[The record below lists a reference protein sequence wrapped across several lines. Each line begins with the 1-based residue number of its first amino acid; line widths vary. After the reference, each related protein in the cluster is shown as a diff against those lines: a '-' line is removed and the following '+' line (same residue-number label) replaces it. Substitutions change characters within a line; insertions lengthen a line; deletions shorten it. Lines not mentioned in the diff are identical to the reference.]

1 MIDRRDIVE
10 EQIHRWIQPGLQK
23 LNAYPVP
30 DASGLI
36 KLDAMEN
43 PFDFP
48 ETLHQAWF
56 QRLAEQARIN
66 RYPHPEAPA
75 LKSALR
81 AVMKIDER
89 WDILLGNGSDE
100 LIQMIAMAVNGPG
113 RTLLAPEPSF
123 VIYGMVA
130 TFLGLDYVGVPLTR
144 NFELDLEAMLQ
155 KIEREQPAVI
165 FLAQPNNPTGNLWG
179 DEKLRRVIEAAPG
192 LVVLDEAY
200 TAFTQADY
208 SNWLD
213 DYPNLLVMRTL
224 SKVGLAG
231 LRLGIL
237 IGDAAWCEQI
247 NKVRLPYNIN
257 SLTQVSASFALDH
270 FSVFE
275 QQTRELVTQRERLIT
290 SLRQLP
296 GLSVYDSEANFVLV
310 RTEPGRAARIH
321 RQLIEQGILIKKLD
335 GGHPLLADC
344 LRITVSSEAEN
355 ALCLAALQRVL
366 SGANSPP

>member
-1 MIDRRDIVE
+1 MIDRRDVLE
-10 EQIHRWIQPGLQK
+10 EQIHRWIQPALQK

-30 DASGLI
+30 DASGLV

-43 PFDFP
+43 PFAFP
-48 ETLHQAWF
+48 EDLHQAWF

-81 AVMKIDER
+81 AVMNIDER

-100 LIQMIAMAVNGPG
+100 LIQMIAMAVKGPG
-113 RTLLAPEPSF
+113 RKLLAPEPSF
-123 VIYGMVA
+123 VLYGMVA

-144 NFELDLEAMLQ
+144 DFELDLEAMLL

-179 DEKLRRVIEAAPG
+179 DEKLRRIIEAAPG
-192 LVVLDEAY
+192 LVVIDEAY
-200 TAFTQADY
+200 TAFTHADY
-208 SNWLD
+208 SSWLD

-237 IGDAAWCEQI
+237 VGDAAWCEQI

-257 SLTQVSASFALDH
+257 SLTQVTASFALDH

-275 QQTRELVTQRERLIT
+275 QQTRELVNQRERLIA

-296 GLSVYDSEANFVLV
+296 GLSVYDSQANFVLV
-310 RTEPGRAARIH
+310 RTESDEAARIH
-321 RQLIEQGILIKKLD
+321 QELIEAGVLIKKLD
-335 GGHPLLADC
+335 GSHPLLADC
-344 LRITVSSEAEN
+344 LRITVSNETEN
-355 ALCLAALQRVL
+355 SQCLAALQKVL
-366 SGANSPP
+366 PGA